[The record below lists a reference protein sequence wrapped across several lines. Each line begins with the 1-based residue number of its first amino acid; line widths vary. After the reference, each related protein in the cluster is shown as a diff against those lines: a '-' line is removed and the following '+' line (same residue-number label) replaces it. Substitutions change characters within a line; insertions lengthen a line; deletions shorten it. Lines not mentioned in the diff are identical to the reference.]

1 MHIISYKSNE
11 KIVNINKIIEDT
23 IHSILDII
31 ENEGV
36 DEGTKGKLII
46 YKAYV
51 GWKYKTSKLFAKT
64 FYIAKFKE
72 SKADFSKSYN
82 SNLLINT

>member
-1 MHIISYKSNE
+1 LHIISYKSNE

-51 GWKYKTSKLFAKT
+51 G
-64 FYIAKFKE
+64 
-72 SKADFSKSYN
+72 
-82 SNLLINT
+82 